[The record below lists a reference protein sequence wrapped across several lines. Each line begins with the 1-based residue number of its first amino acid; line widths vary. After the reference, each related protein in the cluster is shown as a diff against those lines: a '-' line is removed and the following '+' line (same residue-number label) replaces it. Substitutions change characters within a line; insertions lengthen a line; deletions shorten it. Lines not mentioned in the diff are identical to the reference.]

1 MDKGK
6 PQDGIVSRYINRPI
20 SRSVTRVLLKF
31 PITPTAWTLTILVFP
46 IAGAFAMT
54 RGSYWVFVA
63 GTILYQ
69 IHSILDGCD
78 GEIARA
84 KNLQSVR
91 GRRID
96 NWCDH
101 AGTFLMVIC
110 LGIGLFRN
118 HTISDSWQTFYL
130 VEGIAAAILLAANEI
145 MLGGF
150 WRSESDAESSAL
162 DSTLYPRHREMMRRS
177 GIPFLGERVSWWLVQ
192 MTKRDVSLFAFM
204 LLAIIGWPQWI
215 LHLLCLFAVISLALA
230 SKTRFGP
237 AR

>member
-6 PQDGIVSRYINRPI
+6 PQDGIVSRYLNRPI
-20 SRSVTRVLLKF
+20 SRLVTRALLKF
-31 PITPTAWTLTILVFP
+31 PITPTAWTLMILVFP
-46 IAGAFAMT
+46 IAGALIMT
-54 RGSYWVFVA
+54 RGDYWGFVI

-84 KNLQSVR
+84 KNLPSER

-101 AGTFLMVIC
+101 GGTFLMVIC
-110 LGIGLFRN
+110 LGIGLSRN
-118 HTISDSWQTFYL
+118 HTVSDSCRMFYL
-130 VEGIAAAILLAANEI
+130 VEGFTTAILLAANEI
-145 MLGGF
+145 ILAGMD
-150 WRSESDAESSAL
+150 REDEVESGAFDNA
-162 DSTLYPRHREMMRRS
+162 LYPRHREMIRRL
-177 GIPFLGERVSWWLVQ
+177 GIPFLRGRVGWWLVQ

-215 LHLLCLFAVISLALA
+215 LHLLCLFGVISLAFA
-230 SKTRFGP
+230 SKTRFIR

>member
-6 PQDGIVSRYINRPI
+6 PQDGIISRYINRPI
-20 SRSVTRVLLKF
+20 SRSVTRVLLEF
-31 PITPTAWTLTILVFP
+31 PITPTAWTLMILVFP
-46 IAGAFAMT
+46 VVGAWVMT
-54 RGSYWVFVA
+54 RGDYWGFVA

-84 KNLQSVR
+84 KNLQSAR
-91 GRRID
+91 GKRID

-101 AGTFLMVIC
+101 AGAFLMVIC
-110 LGIGLFRN
+110 LGVGLFRN
-118 HTISDSWQTFYL
+118 HATSDSWRTFYL
-130 VEGIAAAILLAANEI
+130 VEGIAVAILLAANEI
-145 MLGGF
+145 MLVRLDSG
-150 WRSESDAESSAL
+150 EEAESSAL

-192 MTKRDVSLFAFM
+192 LTKRDVSIFAFM
-204 LLAIIGWPQWI
+204 LLAIIGRPQWI
-215 LHLLCLFAVISLALA
+215 LHLLCLFEVISLALA
-230 SKTRFGP
+230 SKTRFSP

>member
-1 MDKGK
+1 MEKGK

-20 SRSVTRVLLKF
+20 SRSITRVLLKF
-31 PITPTAWTLTILVFP
+31 PIRPTGWTLLILIFP
-46 IAGAFAMT
+46 IVGALALT
-54 RGSYWVFVA
+54 RGTYWGFVI

-84 KNLQSVR
+84 KNLQSER

-101 AGTFLMVIC
+101 AGTLLMVIC
-110 LGIGLFRN
+110 LGIGMFRN
-118 HTISDSWQTFYL
+118 HAISDSWRTFYL
-130 VEGIAAAILLAANEI
+130 VEGFTTAILLAANEI
-145 MLGGF
+145 MLAGF
-150 WRSESDAESSAL
+150 NKEDGAESSAF
-162 DSTLYPRHREMMRRS
+162 DSALYPRHREMIRRS
-177 GIPFLGERVSWWLVQ
+177 GIPFLGESVSSLLVQ

-204 LLAIIGWPQWI
+204 LLAILGYPQWI
-215 LHLLCLFAVISLALA
+215 FHLLGVFAVISLALA
-230 SKTRFGP
+230 SKTRFIR

>member
-6 PQDGIVSRYINRPI
+6 PQDGVISRYFNRPI
-20 SRSVTRVLLKF
+20 SRSVTRVLLRF
-31 PITPTAWTLTILVFP
+31 PITPTAWTLMILVFP
-46 IAGAFAMT
+46 IAGALIMT
-54 RGSYWVFVA
+54 RGDYWGFVI

-84 KNLQSVR
+84 KNLQSER

-110 LGIGLFRN
+110 LGIGMFRN
-118 HTISDSWQTFYL
+118 HAISDSWRTFYL
-130 VEGIAAAILLAANEI
+130 VEGFATAILLAANEI
-145 MLGGF
+145 MLAGF
-150 WRSESDAESSAL
+150 SGEDEAESSAF
-162 DSTLYPRHREMMRRS
+162 DTALYPRHREMIRRS
-177 GIPFLGERVSWWLVQ
+177 GIPFLGESVSSLLVQ

-204 LLAIIGWPQWI
+204 FLAILGCPQWI
-215 LHLLCLFAVISLALA
+215 LHLLCVFAVISLALA
-230 SKTRFGP
+230 SKTRFI
-237 AR
+237 RSR

>member
-6 PQDGIVSRYINRPI
+6 PQDGIVSRFINRPI
-20 SRSVTRVLLKF
+20 SRLVTRVLLKF
-31 PITPTAWTLTILVFP
+31 PITPTAWTLIILVFP
-46 IAGAFAMT
+46 IAGALAMT
-54 RGSYWVFVA
+54 RGSYWGFVV

-84 KNLQSVR
+84 KNLQSER
-91 GRRID
+91 GKRID

-101 AGTFLMVIC
+101 AGAFLMVIC
-110 LGIGLFRN
+110 LGIGLSRN
-118 HTISDSWQTFYL
+118 QAISDSWQTFYL

-145 MLGGF
+145 LFSGF
-150 WRSESDAESSAL
+150 KSEEETESSAL
-162 DSTLYPRHREMMRRS
+162 EGTLYPRHREMMRRS
-177 GIPFLGERVSWWLVQ
+177 GIPFLGERISWWLVQ
-192 MTKRDVSLFAFM
+192 LTKRDVSLFGFM
-204 LLAIIGWPQWI
+204 LLAIVGWPKWI

-230 SKTRFGP
+230 SKTRFIR